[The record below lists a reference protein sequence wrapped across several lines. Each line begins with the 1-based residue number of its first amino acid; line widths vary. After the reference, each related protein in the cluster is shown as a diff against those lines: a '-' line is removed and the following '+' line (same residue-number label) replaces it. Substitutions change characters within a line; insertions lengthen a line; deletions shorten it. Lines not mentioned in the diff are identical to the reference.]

1 MRRVELREM
10 LGSKVVDSEG
20 KPIGHLEEIEADRGD
35 DYCVVTSYI
44 IEHRGLL
51 DRVSTWTLSA
61 SLQSRLARRAS
72 SQPYRV
78 AWDQMD
84 ISDPRHPRTLV
95 PKELL
100 RRA

>member
-1 MRRVELREM
+1 MKHIQLREM
-10 LGSKVVDSEG
+10 LGRRVVDSEG
-20 KPIGHLEEIEADRGD
+20 VHIGRLEEIEAERGKEH
-35 DYCVVTSYI
+35 CVVEYFI
-44 IEHRGLL
+44 VEHRGLL

-61 SLQSRLARRAS
+61 PLQEKLSRRAS

-84 ISDPRHPRTLV
+84 ISDPKRLRTLV

-100 RRA
+100 RRS

>member
-84 ISDPRHPRTLV
+84 ISDPRHPRTIV

>member
-10 LGSKVVDSEG
+10 LGSKVFDSEG